1 MVGWGLLSR
10 VGVVG
15 PVDSNRTEAGT
26 FGAGLRIRR
35 YVFIGFFA
43 AHSAQKSSGCRRRV
57 GSNSTQWPAWR
68 SYVYCT
74 ANSRGPLRQGN
85 R

>member
-1 MVGWGLLSR
+1 MVGWRLLS
-10 VGVVG
+10 GVAVVRT
-15 PVDSNRTEAGT
+15 VDSNRTEAGT
-26 FGAGLRIRR
+26 FAAGLRIRR
-35 YVFIGFFA
+35 FVLICFFA
-43 AHSAQKSSGCRRRV
+43 AHSAQKSSECRRRV